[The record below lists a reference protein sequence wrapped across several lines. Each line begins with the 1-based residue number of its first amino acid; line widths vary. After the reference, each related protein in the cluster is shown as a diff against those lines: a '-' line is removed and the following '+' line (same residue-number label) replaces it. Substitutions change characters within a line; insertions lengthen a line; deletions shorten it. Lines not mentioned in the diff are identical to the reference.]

1 LPAVTSADSL
11 RECSLLAAESGEP
24 LAGTAEPV
32 DCWVML
38 EFRGVW
44 QARALEHNGLPSPVQ
59 DWLTAGVKG
68 LCAKGFKTR
77 PQLIRQQHNRDK
89 GHLSLFVGFA
99 GITQPGL
106 YEFRAATHEEFTA
119 IDLLSLAEN
128 RPAYSANL
136 VSGDRYFV
144 CTNGQRDT
152 CCSLH
157 GMPVYAELARQCTSA
172 AWQTTHLGGHR
183 FAATLVS
190 LPSGAVYGQLRSNDV
205 SSLLKA
211 HAAGT
216 LLLPKLRG
224 RSGLDPASQVAEI
237 ALRQRSGEHQLARYS
252 LLAAESQDGVERRV
266 FLDSLDQSRQEIRL
280 VPDEERLLFRAG
292 CAEDTLKSRVL
303 YRVLP

>member
-1 LPAVTSADSL
+1 MDQCSA
-11 RECSLLAAESGEP
+11 LAARSGEP

-38 EFRGVW
+38 EFRGIW
-44 QARALEHNGLPSPVQ
+44 KSRALEHNDLPARVQ
-59 DWLTAGVKG
+59 GWLKAGVEG
-68 LCAKGFKTR
+68 LRAKGFKTR

-89 GHLSLFVGFA
+89 DHLSLFVGFA
-99 GITQPGL
+99 DMVEPRL
-106 YEFRAATHEEFTA
+106 YEFRAANHEEFTT
-119 IDLLSLAEN
+119 IDVLSLAEN
-128 RPAYSANL
+128 GAAYSGNR

-157 GMPVYAELARQCTSA
+157 GMRVYAELAGQCESA

-190 LPSGAVYGQLRSNDV
+190 LPSGAVYGQLQPDDV

-211 HAAGT
+211 HAAGA

-224 RSGLDPASQVAEI
+224 RSGLDMASQVAEI
-237 ALRQRSGEHQLARYS
+237 ALRERSGQHQLARYS
-252 LLAAESQDGVERRV
+252 LLEADSQADIERRV
-266 FLDSLDQSRQEIRL
+266 FVDQLDGSRHEIRL
-280 VPDEERLLFRAG
+280 QASSGLLQFRAG
-292 CAEDTLKSRVL
+292 CSEHELKTRRL
-303 YRVLP
+303 YQVLP